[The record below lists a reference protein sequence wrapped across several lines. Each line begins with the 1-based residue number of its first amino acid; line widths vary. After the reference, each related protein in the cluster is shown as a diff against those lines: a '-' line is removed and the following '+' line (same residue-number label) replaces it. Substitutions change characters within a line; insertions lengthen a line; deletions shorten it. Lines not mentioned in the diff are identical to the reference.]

1 MNRTSNQN
9 TELFKDKTDFLK
21 EGKKFANN
29 VYEHSVDAIQDV
41 EDSVKEYS
49 EKFVEGVKLYP
60 KTSAL
65 TTVLILGGIS
75 LLVSLL
81 LKKH

>member
-1 MNRTSNQN
+1 MKRASNQN
-9 TELFKDKTDFLK
+9 TEVFKDKTDFLK

-29 VYEHSVDAIQDV
+29 VYEHSVDAIHDV

-49 EKFVEGVKLYP
+49 EKLVEGVKLYP
-60 KTSAL
+60 KTTAL
-65 TTVLILGGIS
+65 TTALIVGGII

-81 LKKH
+81 LRKH